1 MVQLFNE
8 AELHKNR
15 EKYGE
20 MFWQDSLERQK
31 FTKLCKLPGPGAV
44 KLDSDTEE
52 HDEKEEDGFDG
63 DTEFDEVPNE
73 ESDDDDVPSKDVIC
87 AIKKCHLLWTPTR
100 ETCQAS
106 NCQASA
112 KQQTGAQDAS
122 LTRNCRSESGCGR
135 IFCYVCYP

>member
-20 MFWQDSLERQK
+20 MFWQDSLKRQK
-31 FTKLCKLPGPGAV
+31 VTKLCKLPGPGAV
-44 KLDSDTEE
+44 K
-52 HDEKEEDGFDG
+52 DGFDG
-63 DTEFDEVPNE
+63 DGFDGDAEFDEVPNE
-73 ESDDDDVPSKDVIC
+73 ESDDDDVPAKDVIC
-87 AIKKCHLLWTPTR
+87 GIKTCHLLGTPPR
-100 ETCQAS
+100 KTCQAS
-106 NCQASA
+106 NSQASA

-122 LTRNCRSESGCGR
+122 LTRTCPESGCGR